1 MNTMDNMDNN
11 GHAKATPANLQNWD
25 KANKLDRAKVTT
37 HTMQTTTKPI
47 ALTSKQIRQDR

>member
-1 MNTMDNMDNN
+1 MDTMDNMDNN